1 MPSMIDQDIGI
12 KNTKRLSN
20 STVYDY
26 QTQYNCKNKIPS
38 TFSKKFSKS
47 TKKISKKDP
56 IHKEC
61 NLYVPNRKCSTV
73 DKTLKFEDNIDIE
86 AKFKTF
92 YNMSNI
98 W

>member
-1 MPSMIDQDIGI
+1 MPSMIDHDIGI

-26 QTQYNCKNKIPS
+26 QSQYNCNNKMASIFP
-38 TFSKKFSKS
+38 KKSSKS
-47 TKKISKKDP
+47 SKKISKNEP

-73 DKTLKFEDNIDIE
+73 EKTFKFDDNFEIN